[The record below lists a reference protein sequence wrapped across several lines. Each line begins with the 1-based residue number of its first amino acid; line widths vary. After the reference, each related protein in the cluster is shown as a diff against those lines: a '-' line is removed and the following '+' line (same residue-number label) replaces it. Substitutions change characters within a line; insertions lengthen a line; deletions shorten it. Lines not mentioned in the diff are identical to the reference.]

1 MKRFFS
7 ALICTAVICGVLP
20 GSVYSDG
27 KTVMLSTAE
36 EFVRFAGSCV
46 SDAYS
51 EGMQVVLKND
61 IDFTGV
67 DVIPVE
73 IFSGSFDGC
82 GYTLKNIRMS
92 FEGDDK
98 GLFIR
103 VAKGAEI
110 VNLNIEGNFESR
122 SRDDGGSVSTKNV
135 LGKLFKNT
143 GVKSELTEDY
153 VEILGAVAAVNEGTV
168 RGCSFKGSVSGESTV
183 GAIVGYNRNSG
194 MLEECVN
201 YGAVQGNINIGGIAG
216 KNDGYIKNCENKGN
230 INTNANEKSSCIGG
244 IAGSSDGAVQGA
256 VNSGEVGYINLGD
269 NIGGI
274 AGKQSGLITEC
285 TNSGKVFGR
294 RGVGGIAGRFEPF
307 SNISA
312 ETLKEDVKSNI
323 DDVKTDIDNAKEELA
338 SLPADWKQDIRELSK
353 DLLGVGGEGLK
364 LSDNLTR
371 LTDSIVDNTTQVS
384 GSTKDVLDS
393 VNSAVQDI
401 NGNNSVSK
409 AADSV
414 SDLTGRVGKAVDKAS
429 EKLDS
434 ADTEGI
440 GENVRNV
447 LSGLADVNDETKAAV
462 KSLDGAL
469 TETIR
474 LLQDN
479 DGTMDD
485 LFTSATGLMDEAAA
499 ALENGDAN
507 AAQSLENIRER
518 LDELDEELIEPLTK
532 NLKTTHAVLNNT
544 LKQLSNSSADIS
556 DAVSGTLGDIDRLL
570 RRRIERLEKIDS
582 AIDEIR
588 RKIDGVIE
596 HIKGKLPE
604 NARLPEMLLPTV
616 YAAEAEDSSE
626 KSDPESIDIPLL
638 RPVAGIWVED
648 ALIRYSYNS
657 GEINGIEYTGGI
669 AGAVGSESKLKTG
682 ENETVSGAEILEEE
696 GFAKAV
702 VNGSVNEGR
711 IISKNGNAGGISGFS
726 NIGIIKNC
734 IGSGEID
741 ASEGKMA
748 GGIAGESRGKIEKC
762 IGYAK
767 TSAKSDVGGIAGKSD
782 SIRLCYAFPEVTGGT
797 ERTGAIAGNNGD
809 TIEKN
814 YFIDEGL
821 GGIDGADFE
830 GRAAALSK
838 DDMTGD
844 GIIPYL
850 MDGFISDDWY
860 MGSGERYL
868 PQLRFLA
875 ENDSEIIGGFLKA
888 KSDELARL
896 EFTVSFVID
905 GETVQT
911 LKAEYGTVVDSSQ
924 VPELPVKEGF
934 NPSWDG
940 DISKKILRNTVFTCV
955 YNDATTTISSGEKP
969 PMILVEGNFKED
981 TKLIVDTLS
990 LQNVGFDGYKVSS
1003 GYTISTSDGY
1013 SDKVRVRVRD
1023 EKGKCAAVGI
1033 PDTSGMHVTEAERDG
1048 SYIVFELEK
1057 PGGFYLLK
1065 KKADPIGA
1073 VIIILLVLVLACTI
1087 FILAKRFKAGKKKLE
1102 KTQPSE
1108 IDGEEK
1114 TAEESGF
1121 EANKKTEKAES
1132 QIDLE

>member
-20 GSVYSDG
+20 GSVYSDD
-27 KTVMLSTAE
+27 KTVMISTAE
-36 EFVRFAGSCV
+36 EFNGFAGSCV
-46 SDAYS
+46 SDGYS
-51 EGMQVVLKND
+51 QGMQVVLKND
-61 IDFTGV
+61 IDFAGV

-73 IFSGSFDGC
+73 IFSGLFDGC

-110 VNLNIEGNFESR
+110 VNLNIEGDFESK
-122 SRDDGGSVSTKNV
+122 SGDDGGSVSAKDV

-143 GVKSELTEDY
+143 GVKNELTEDY
-153 VEILGAVAAVNEGTV
+153 VEVLGAVAAINEGTV

-183 GAIVGYNRNSG
+183 GAIAGYNRNSG
-194 MLEECVN
+194 MVEDCIN
-201 YGAVQGNINIGGIAG
+201 YGALQGDIHIGGIAG

-230 INTNANEKSSCIGG
+230 INTNANENSSCIGG

-269 NIGGI
+269 NVGGI
-274 AGKQSGLITEC
+274 AGKQSGLISEC
-285 TNSGKVFGR
+285 TNDGKVFGR
-294 RGVGGIAGRFEPF
+294 RGVGGITGRFEPF

-323 DDVKTDIDNAKEELA
+323 DDVKTDLNNAKEELA
-338 SLPADWKQDIRELSK
+338 SLPSDWKNDIRELAK
-353 DLLGVGGEGLK
+353 DLPILGGGLG

-371 LTDSIVDNTTQVS
+371 LTDSIVDNTAQVS

-401 NGNNSVSK
+401 NGNNSVSEL
-409 AADSV
+409 S
-414 SDLTGRVGKAVDKAS
+414 GRIGNAVDKVS

-440 GENVRNV
+440 GENVRTV
-447 LSGLADVNDETKAAV
+447 LNGLAEVNNETKSAV

-479 DGTMDD
+479 DGTIDD
-485 LFTSATGLMDEAAA
+485 LFTSATELMDEAAT

-507 AAQSLENIRER
+507 AVQSLEDIRER

-532 NLKTTHAVLNNT
+532 NLKTTHTVLNNMM
-544 LKQLSNSSADIS
+544 KQISNSTADIS
-556 DAVSGTLGDIDRLL
+556 DSVAGTLGDIDKLL
-570 RRRIERLEKIDS
+570 RRRIERLEKIDA
-582 AIDEIR
+582 AIDEVR
-588 RKIDGVIE
+588 QKIDGVIE
-596 HIKGKLPE
+596 NIKGKLPE
-604 NARLPEMLLPTV
+604 KTGLPEMLLPTV
-616 YAAEAEDSSE
+616 YAADGDDGNE
-626 KSDPESIDIPLL
+626 KSDPESVDIPLF

-682 ENETVSGAEILEEE
+682 ENESLSGAEILDEE
-696 GFAKAV
+696 GFVKAV
-702 VNGSVNEGR
+702 INGSVNEGK

-741 ASEGKMA
+741 ASLGKMA
-748 GGIAGESRGKIEKC
+748 GGIAGESRGRIEKC
-762 IGYAK
+762 IGCAK
-767 TSAKSDVGGIAGKSD
+767 TSAKSDMGGIAGKSD
-782 SIRLCYAFPEVTGGT
+782 SIRLCYAFPEITGGT
-797 ERTGAIAGNNGD
+797 ERIGAVAGNNGD

-814 YFIDEGL
+814 YFIDEGM

-830 GRAAALSK
+830 GRAVALSK

-860 MGSGERYL
+860 MGSGDDYL

-875 ENDSEIIGGFLKA
+875 ENDSEIIGSFLRA

-911 LKAEYGTVVDSSQ
+911 LKAEYGTVIDPSQ
-924 VPELPVKEGF
+924 VPELPKKDGF

-940 DISKKILRNTVFTCV
+940 DVTKKILRNTVFTCV
-955 YNDATTTISSGEKP
+955 YDDATTTISSGEEP
-969 PMILVEGNFKED
+969 PMILVEGNFRED

-1003 GYTISTSDGY
+1003 GYSISTSDGY

-1033 PDTSGMHVTEAERDG
+1033 PDTSGMHVTEAVRDG

-1065 KKADPIGA
+1065 KKTDPIAA
-1073 VIIILLVLVLACTI
+1073 VIIILLVLLLACVI
-1087 FILAKRFKAGKKKLE
+1087 FLFVRKLIEKKKNLAKA
-1102 KTQPSE
+1102 QPEE
-1108 IDGEEK
+1108 IEETEE

-1121 EANKKTEKAES
+1121 EVNDEAES
-1132 QIDLE
+1132 VTGSE